1 VSIPQ
6 TGSRKKVKPYFSE
19 LADKVVSS
27 KPVVLKEVTL
37 GRKFKRKLVKGIIR
51 RV

>member
-6 TGSRKKVKPYFSE
+6 TSSKEKVKTYFLK
-19 LADKVVSS
+19 LANKVIDS

>member
-1 VSIPQ
+1 L
-6 TGSRKKVKPYFSE
+6 KLANKVI
-19 LADKVVSS
+19 DS